1 MLTEGPVRMVPASGF
16 SDAGQHAEQR
26 RLAGAVRPDDAD
38 DRAGRELERQVVDQ
52 QAFAECL
59 AEVRDLDHEVAE
71 PRTRR
76 DIDLVRLVARLE
88 FHGGQLV
95 ELAQA
100 RLALRLAR
108 LGIGAH
114 PFEFARERAPQALL
128 LLLLL
133 REPLLL
139 LLEPGGVV
147 ALPGNAVPAVELEDP
162 AGHVV
167 EEVAVV
173 GHADDRARV
182 LLEVFLEPGDG
193 LRVEVVGRLVE
204 QQHVGLRQQ
213 QPAER
218 DAAAL
223 AAGELRH
230 LRFPGRQ
237 AQRVGRD
244 VELALEVVAI
254 DGREEGFE
262 LPLFRGELVEVRV
275 GFAVERVDLLEAR
288 ERVLDRLHRLFDD
301 AAHVG
306 RRVQLRL
313 LRQQADL
320 DPGLRPGL
328 ALDVRVGARH
338 DAQQR
343 GLARA
348 IQPEDAD
355 LGAREEGEGD
365 VAEDVALR
373 RYDLAD
379 AVHRIN
385 VLGHAIPGLRRA
397 ADYQR
402 CGPLPP
408 AMLGSAGPLTTAA
421 ASRG

>member
-1 MLTEGPVRMVPASGF
+1 MRIVARIRLFG
-16 SDAGQHAEQR
+16 AGQHAEQR
-26 RLAGAVRPDDAD
+26 RLARAVRPDDAD

-52 QAFAECL
+52 QAL
-59 AEVRDLDHEVAE
+59 AEGLAQVRDLDHEVAE

-76 DIDLVRLVARLE
+76 DVDLVGLVPRLE

-108 LGIGAH
+108 LGVGAH
-114 PFEFARERAPQALL
+114 PFELARERAPQALL

-173 GHADDRARV
+173 RDADDRARV

-223 AAGELRH
+223 AARELR
-230 LRFPGRQ
+230 RPW
-237 AQRVGRD
+237 
-244 VELALEVVAI
+244 
-254 DGREEGFE
+254 
-262 LPLFRGELVEVRV
+262 LPRAAGAARRPRCRAGARGC
-275 GFAVERVDLLEAR
+275 
-288 ERVLDRLHRLFDD
+288 
-301 AAHVG
+301 G
-306 RRVQLRL
+306 RRRS
-313 LRQQADL
+313 R
-320 DPGLRPGL
+320 GRPR
-328 ALDVRVGARH
+328 AAPVPRRACRSPRRARCRARRPARGAR
-338 DAQQR
+338 
-343 GLARA
+343 AR
-348 IQPEDAD
+348 P
-355 LGAREEGEGD
+355 
-365 VAEDVALR
+365 
-373 RYDLAD
+373 
-379 AVHRIN
+379 
-385 VLGHAIPGLRRA
+385 
-397 ADYQR
+397 
-402 CGPLPP
+402 
-408 AMLGSAGPLTTAA
+408 
-421 ASRG
+421 